1 MKQERI
7 WELDALRGLC
17 ILLVIGL
24 HLMFDLQLPLLQH
37 PAMVIFNAAV
47 GISFVV
53 LSGLCVTLGRRPV
66 RRGLQ
71 VFGCAMA
78 ITLVTWGMAKLGFL
92 HPTLIIRFGVLH
104 LLGICMILWP
114 LFRKLPTWLPAVLG
128 TAILALGYWFKTF
141 TISAGWLF
149 PLGLMAPGFSSGDYF
164 PLAPFLGWFFLGAV
178 LGRTLYK
185 EKRSL
190 LPDFPAKAAFLRWC
204 GRHSLLLYLA
214 HQPVLYGIVWLMA

>member
-128 TAILALGYWFKTF
+128 AAILALGYWFKTF

-149 PLGLMAPGFSSGDYF
+149 PLGLMSPGFSSGDYF

>member
-1 MKQERI
+1 MNRQRI

-17 ILLVIGL
+17 ILFVIGL

-53 LSGLCVTLGRRPV
+53 LSGLCVTLGKRPV

-71 VFGCAMA
+71 VFGCAMV
-78 ITLVTWGMAKLGFL
+78 ITLVTWAMAKLGFL

-104 LLGICMILWP
+104 LLGISMVLWP
-114 LFRKLPTWLPAVLG
+114 LFRKLSTWLLAVLG
-128 TAILALGYWFKTF
+128 AIILALGYWFKTV
-141 TISAGWLF
+141 TVTAGWLF

-164 PLAPFLGWFFLGAV
+164 PLAPFLGWFLLGAV
-178 LGRTLYK
+178 LGRKIYP

-190 LPDFPAKAAFLRWC
+190 IPKFSENFTFFSFL
-204 GRHSLLLYLA
+204 GRHSLLLYLL
-214 HQPVLYGIVWLMA
+214 HQPILYGILLLV